1 MKKIHWYFEVIFTH
15 QIDSI
20 AQSIGIYQ
28 QKNFVCKY
36 RENLSR
42 TKKNFKKPKSTMTC
56 IFFVD
61 AFTGGITDGFKQR
74 KLYSDMSL
82 ILT

>member
-15 QIDSI
+15 QIDFI

-42 TKKNFKKPKSTMTC
+42 TKKNLKKPKSTMTC
-56 IFFVD
+56 IFLWMLLL
-61 AFTGGITDGFKQR
+61 AE
-74 KLYSDMSL
+74 L
-82 ILT
+82 